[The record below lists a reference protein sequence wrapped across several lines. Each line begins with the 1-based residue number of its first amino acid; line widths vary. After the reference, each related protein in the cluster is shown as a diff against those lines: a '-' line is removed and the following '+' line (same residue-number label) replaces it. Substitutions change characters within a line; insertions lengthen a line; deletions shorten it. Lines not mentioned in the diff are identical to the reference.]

1 MKRLLVFVFT
11 VALLG
16 SCRKFTSVHF
26 DFVVISNTNIH
37 YFNCF
42 SDSWQYRTSLGNDGS
57 STAISVGESRL
68 TLKNYREKKNDTIT
82 LTLTALC
89 DSIYGPTHSTL
100 FNSHQC
106 DFEIAIGLFVDDIL
120 VEERR
125 FSDTSA
131 NGETFNFIVP

>member
-1 MKRLLVFVFT
+1 MKRLLVFVFA

-26 DFVVISNTNIH
+26 DFVVISNTNIR

-68 TLKNYREKKNDTIT
+68 TSKNYREKKMTQS
-82 LTLTALC
+82 L
-89 DSIYGPTHSTL
+89 
-100 FNSHQC
+100 
-106 DFEIAIGLFVDDIL
+106 
-120 VEERR
+120 
-125 FSDTSA
+125 
-131 NGETFNFIVP
+131 

>member
-26 DFVVISNTNIH
+26 DFVVISKTNIH

-68 TLKNYREKKNDTIT
+68 TSKNYREKKNDTIT

-100 FNSHQC
+100 LNLHQC

-120 VEERR
+120 VEERC
-125 FSDTSA
+125 FSDTSV
-131 NGETFNFIVP
+131 NGQTFSFIIP